1 MSEKTLFDSGP
12 ILRVTT
18 NDINQDFDG
27 GRIVIEGQEKRL
39 QKETGV
45 ALVTLLLAFA
55 EDEDMVTYPNS
66 REERQARRFRVVLT
80 EVLDSEE
87 A

>member
-1 MSEKTLFDSGP
+1 MAEKTLFDSGP

-27 GRIVIEGQEKRL
+27 GRVVFEGQEKRL

-45 ALVTLLLAFA
+45 GLVTLLLAFT
-55 EDEDMVTYPNS
+55 EDEDMVAYPNS
-66 REERQARRFRVVLT
+66 REERQNRRFRVVLT
-80 EVLDSEE
+80 EIDAEE
-87 A
+87 S